1 MARLL
6 NEGMLI
12 RFNIRFHEGKI
23 MKGGR
28 VMANFLVLQTDFGLQ
43 DGAVNAMYGVAYQVE
58 PNLTINNL
66 THEIEPY
73 NIHDASYRLL
83 QTVSYWPAGTVFV
96 SVVDPG
102 VGSTRRSVV
111 AELKGGQYVI
121 TPDNG
126 TLTYLAQ
133 YVGIKELRQIDEE
146 SQRLPGSSESHTF
159 HGRDVYVYNGARLAS
174 GKVAFTEL
182 GEIISLTDLV
192 TFPLTAPQ
200 QDEQKITG
208 TIDITDI
215 RFGSLWTNIP
225 LDFFKTWQVDYG
237 QNLLVK
243 IYFKDVLRY
252 QDEVVFGRSFAQ
264 VVPKEAVLY
273 INSVLNVG
281 LGINLDSFSGVY
293 KIGTGNEWT
302 IELTKVENN

>member
-1 MARLL
+1 MA
-6 NEGMLI
+6 G
-12 RFNIRFHEGKI
+12 
-23 MKGGR
+23 
-28 VMANFLVLQTDFGLQ
+28 FLVVQTDFGLQ

-58 PNLTINNL
+58 PTLNISNL

-83 QTVSYWPAGTVFV
+83 QSVTYWPAGTVFV

-111 AELKGGQYVI
+111 VELKGGQYVI

-133 YVGIKELRQIDEE
+133 YVGIKEVRQIDEE
-146 SQRLPGSSESHTF
+146 TQRLHGSSESHTF

-174 GKVAFTEL
+174 GKVSFTEL
-182 GEIISLTDLV
+182 GSVISPSELV
-192 TFPLTAPQ
+192 TFPLNAPVQ
-200 QDEQKITG
+200 NDTKVTG
-208 TIDITDI
+208 TIEITDI

-225 LDFFKTWQVDYG
+225 VGFFKNWQVEYG

-243 IYFKDVLRY
+243 IYYRGVVRY
-252 QDEVVFGRSFAQ
+252 QDEVIFGRSFAQ
-264 VVPKEAVLY
+264 VAPKEAVLY
-273 INSVLNVG
+273 INSLLNVG
-281 LGINLDSFSGVY
+281 LGINLDSFSAVY
-293 KIGTGNEWT
+293 KIGTGNDWT
-302 IELTKVENN
+302 IELTKV

>member
-1 MARLL
+1 MS
-6 NEGMLI
+6 G
-12 RFNIRFHEGKI
+12 
-23 MKGGR
+23 
-28 VMANFLVLQTDFGLQ
+28 FLVVQTDFGLQ
-43 DGAVNAMYGVAYQVE
+43 DGAVNAMYGVAYQVS
-58 PNLTINNL
+58 PTLIINNL

-83 QTVSYWPAGTVFV
+83 QAVSYWPAGTVFV

-111 AELKGGQYVI
+111 AELSGGQYVI

-133 YVGIKELRQIDEE
+133 YIGIKEVRQIDEE
-146 SQRLPGSSESHTF
+146 IQRLPGSSESHTF

-174 GKVAFTEL
+174 GKVGFVEL
-182 GEIISLTDLV
+182 GNKIATSELVAFSLV
-192 TFPLTAPQ
+192 TPLQNENT
-200 QDEQKITG
+200 ITG

-225 LDFFKTWQVDYG
+225 VDFFKKWQVEYG
-237 QNLLVK
+237 QRLLVK
-243 IYFKDVLRY
+243 IYYQDVVRY

-264 VVPKEAVLY
+264 VAPKEAVLY
-273 INSVLNVG
+273 INSLLNVG
-281 LGINLDSFSGVY
+281 LGINLDSFSKVY
-293 KIGTGNEWT
+293 QIGTGNDWT
-302 IELTKVENN
+302 IELTQI

>member
-1 MARLL
+1 
-6 NEGMLI
+6 
-12 RFNIRFHEGKI
+12 
-23 MKGGR
+23 
-28 VMANFLVLQTDFGLQ
+28 MANFLVLQTDFGLQ

-146 SQRLPGSSESHTF
+146 SQRLPESSESHTF

-192 TFPLTAPQ
+192 AFPLTAPQ

-225 LDFFKTWQVDYG
+225 LEFFKTWQVDYG

-252 QDEVVFGRSFAQ
+252 QDEVAFGRSFAQ
-264 VVPKEAVLY
+264 VAPKEAVLY

>member
-1 MARLL
+1 
-6 NEGMLI
+6 
-12 RFNIRFHEGKI
+12 
-23 MKGGR
+23 
-28 VMANFLVLQTDFGLQ
+28 MANFLVLQTDFGLQ

-111 AELKGGQYVI
+111 VELKGGQYVI

-182 GEIISLTDLV
+182 GKIISLTDLV

-225 LDFFKTWQVDYG
+225 LEFFKTWQVDYG

-264 VVPKEAVLY
+264 VAAKEAVLY

>member
-1 MARLL
+1 
-6 NEGMLI
+6 
-12 RFNIRFHEGKI
+12 

-182 GEIISLTDLV
+182 GKIISLTDLV

-225 LDFFKTWQVDYG
+225 LEFFKTWQVDYG

-264 VVPKEAVLY
+264 VAPKEAVLY

>member
-1 MARLL
+1 MA
-6 NEGMLI
+6 G
-12 RFNIRFHEGKI
+12 
-23 MKGGR
+23 
-28 VMANFLVLQTDFGLQ
+28 FLVIQTDFGLQ

-58 PNLTINNL
+58 PTLNINNL

-83 QTVSYWPAGTVFV
+83 QAVTYWPAGTVFV

-111 AELKGGQYVI
+111 AELKDGQYVI

-133 YVGIKELRQIDEE
+133 YVGIKEVRQIDEE

-174 GKVAFTEL
+174 GKVGFAEL
-182 GEIISLTDLV
+182 GTIIPSSELV
-192 TFPLTAPQ
+192 TFPLIAPEQ
-200 QDEQKITG
+200 TQDKITG

-225 LDFFKTWQVDYG
+225 VDYFKNWQVEYG
-237 QNLLVK
+237 QSLLVK
-243 IYFKDVLRY
+243 IYYQGVVRY

-264 VVPKEAVLY
+264 VAPNEAVLY
-273 INSVLNVG
+273 INSLLNVG
-281 LGINLDSFSGVY
+281 LGINLDSFSAVY
-293 KIGTGNEWT
+293 KIGTGNDWT
-302 IELTKVENN
+302 IELTKNLGY